1 MGTFPLA
8 IVPAIEEQETYHR
21 GRSRH
26 QPSGKR
32 KRLLMVERLSDTSIL
47 GKAVPS
53 SEHSGNSNSGLTVLY
68 RTEDRRSGRNNSIC

>member
-1 MGTFPLA
+1 MGELQLA
-8 IVPAIEEQETYHR
+8 IVQAIQEQETYHR

-32 KRLLMVERLSDTSIL
+32 KRLLMVERLSNTSIL

-53 SEHSGNSNSGLTVLY
+53 SEHSGK
-68 RTEDRRSGRNNSIC
+68 I